1 MGESIVYGL
10 KMVLAVAVFVA
21 FMAAITTVVAL
32 IVSASSSTALGEI
45 IGVISVYLPFNPAAV
60 FGALT
65 TCIAALISFL
75 IAKKIYTL
83 MNNTYQ
89 ST

>member
-1 MGESIVYGL
+1 MGESIVYAL
-10 KMVLAVAVFVA
+10 KMVLAVAVFVT
-21 FMAAITTVVAL
+21 FMAAIITVIAL
-32 IVSASSSTALGEI
+32 ITSASSSTALGEI
-45 IGVISVYLPFNPAAV
+45 IGVISVYLPFNPATV

-65 TCIAALISFL
+65 TCIAGLISFL